1 MGGNTRKERKRGD
14 LRIGLF
20 GPLLVYHLSFPTLR
34 ELCEYSDE
42 ELPMVRE
49 VMKDSGGERAELA
62 SADGVKPGTVT
73 AGRGGTDDG
82 FDRFMQLVG
91 SLETINRR
99 KVHANVAEPSFVGSR
114 PNVPAYVAGAPK
126 NMYRMAR
133 PKEKKVIQVFMNLTY
148 SEDTTEAQV
157 RNRGILALNL
167 IRILESND
175 YIVDFRAFEA
185 SVESKAIF
193 LCGVTLKKPGE
204 RLNPGRLYY
213 PLCGHPLLRRTL
225 VKLTGS
231 PPRVDPEM
239 SGRKVW
245 GEELQELLFLNRHWK
260 IPVGKDIT
268 EEGAVTRKRK
278 EKQRLF
284 LGTPQSLGIQGE
296 NIFRDADS
304 FLRSLKL
311 DGMIEVPK
319 YETAEE

>member
-1 MGGNTRKERKRGD
+1 MRGNTLTELQRRN
-14 LRIGLF
+14 LRVGLF
-20 GPLLVYHLSFPTLR
+20 GPLRVYHLSFPSLR

-42 ELPMVRE
+42 ELPTVKE
-49 VMKDSGGERAELA
+49 VMAGSDGERAGFA
-62 SADGVKPGTVT
+62 SAESAKPGTT
-73 AGRGGTDDG
+73 QTRSGDPDDG
-82 FDRFMQLVG
+82 FGRFMQLAEC
-91 SLETINRR
+91 LEMINRR
-99 KVHANVAEPSFVGSR
+99 GIHANVAEPSVVGSR

-133 PKEKKVIQVFMNLTY
+133 PKEKKVVQVFLNLTY
-148 SEDTTEAQV
+148 SENTTEAQV

-185 SVESKAIF
+185 AVESKAIY

-204 RLNPGRLYY
+204 KLNPGRLYY
-213 PLCGHPLLRRTL
+213 PLCGYPLLRRTL
-225 VKLTGS
+225 S
-231 PPRVDPEM
+231 QFAESRPQVDPEM
-239 SGRKVW
+239 TGRKVS

-260 IPVGKDIT
+260 IPVAKDIAGESPGGRT
-268 EEGAVTRKRK
+268 

-284 LGTPQSLGIQGE
+284 LGTPQSLGIQGD

-311 DGMIEVPK
+311 DGMIAVPN

>member
-1 MGGNTRKERKRGD
+1 MGGNKLSELQRRN
-14 LRIGLF
+14 LRVGLF
-20 GPLLVYHLSFPTLR
+20 GPLLVYHLSFPSLR

-42 ELPMVRE
+42 ELPAVKE
-49 VMKDSGGERAELA
+49 VMADSGGERAKLA
-62 SADGVKPGTVT
+62 PANGTKSGPVP
-73 AGRGGTDDG
+73 ARQGEPDDG
-82 FDRFMQLVG
+82 FGKFMQLAG
-91 SLETINRR
+91 SLEMINRR
-99 KVHANVAEPSFVGSR
+99 GVHANVAEPSFVGSR

-133 PKEKKVIQVFMNLTY
+133 PREKKVVQVFLNLTY
-148 SEDTTEAQV
+148 SENTTEAQV

-185 SVESKAIF
+185 AVESKAIY

-204 RLNPGRLYY
+204 KLNPGRLYY
-213 PLCGHPLLRRTL
+213 PLCGYPLLRRTL
-225 VKLTGS
+225 AQFAES
-231 PPRVDPEM
+231 RPQVDPEAA
-239 SGRKVW
+239 GRKVS

-260 IPVGKDIT
+260 IFVGRELT
-268 EEGAVTRKRK
+268 EESAAPRGRKA
-278 EKQRLF
+278 KQRLF
-284 LGTPQSLGIQGE
+284 LGTPQSLGIQGD

-311 DGMIEVPK
+311 DGMITVPN